1 MQSSGGRPDT
11 IFGASFIAIA
21 PDHPF
26 TKFFE
31 SDKNFLNFKNEALK
45 NIAIESSLSKNEKLG
60 LGTIDNIEEVVAQQ
74 QLSSPAIIVIGEV
87 VKESSKFHSF
97 YKSVHSE
104 LLK

>member
-1 MQSSGGRPDT
+1 MKVKHDKSVRVFCFCN
-11 IFGASFIAIA
+11 ILYAIVSVHT
-21 PDHPF
+21 P
-26 TKFFE
+26 
-31 SDKNFLNFKNEALK
+31 SY
-45 NIAIESSLSKNEKLG
+45 
-60 LGTIDNIEEVVAQQ
+60 NIEEVVAQQ